1 MYSRGC
7 ALKPFD
13 LISGKNIFGSWGG
26 SSDPQKIVNT
36 MVAFF
41 LKNRKFLDL
50 YFSKEYDL
58 SNINQAIC
66 DFKLK
71 SEVKLI
77 INN

>member
-1 MYSRGC
+1 M
-7 ALKPFD
+7 
-13 LISGKNIFGSWGG
+13 GKI
-26 SSDPQKIVNT
+26 SSDPRKIVNT
-36 MVAFF
+36 MAPFF

-58 SNINQAIC
+58 SNINQAIY

-71 SEVKLI
+71 FEVKLI